1 MFDEPDPRG
10 PLSRAHAAPRRR
22 TGTAL
27 RVVILLVL
35 APLVALV
42 LAVGAW
48 ALDAR
53 AAQGEPLR
61 NVGVAG
67 RDVGG
72 LGRRALDA
80 TLAEL
85 AGAYPA
91 AAVAVSTPG
100 GELRATGEELG
111 LALDV
116 EATRRQILA
125 VGREGSFVERFTSWA
140 GSLLGER
147 RSDLSV
153 TVDPVRTKAIVA
165 ERDPTTPVAPVEPGI
180 AGGDAGLVVIP
191 GVPGTG
197 LDPRLVAQRITAAA
211 ASGELPVT
219 TTAEPGPVAPRFD
232 DAEAVRLVERGR
244 ELTAEPLALQAGD
257 TGTQVPGTTM
267 QTWLSAAPVP
277 DGLELRT
284 DPVRA
289 ATDVEALLGDV
300 GAAPVNAS
308 FTVEGGRVVVVPATP
323 GTRCCAPG
331 VGELAVAALLDRPQ
345 GPLQIPLTEA
355 EPARTTAE
363 AEASGIREPVASFTT
378 SFPAGES
385 RVQNIHRISDLTR
398 GVVIEPGGS
407 FSVNDQIG
415 RRTEANGFTKGGV
428 IQNGVFEESVGGG
441 ISQYAT
447 TLFNA
452 AFFGGLEL
460 DEYQSHSIYISRYP
474 YGREATLSYPA
485 PDLVIENP
493 SPHGVL
499 IWPTYTPSSVTV
511 TLYSTPWAF
520 GEQTA
525 QTEAPV
531 GRCTRV
537 TTTRTR
543 TFVADGRTAED
554 RVFATYRPEEG
565 VDC

>member
-1 MFDEPDPRG
+1 M
-10 PLSRAHAAPRRR
+10 RAA
-22 TGTAL
+22 
-27 RVVILLVL
+27 ILLLLV
-35 APLVALV
+35 PLVTLL

-53 AAQGEPLR
+53 AAEGEPVR
-61 NVGVAG
+61 NVEVAG

-72 LGRRALDA
+72 LDRRSLDA
-80 TLAEL
+80 SLAEL
-85 AGAYPA
+85 AGAYPTTD
-91 AAVAVSTPG
+91 VSISTPG
-100 GELRATGEELG
+100 GELRATGAELG
-111 LALDV
+111 LELDV
-116 EATRRQILA
+116 DETRRQVLA
-125 VGREGSFVERFTSWA
+125 VGREGSVIERFTSWA
-140 GSLLGER
+140 GSLLGTR
-147 RSDLSV
+147 HSDLSV
-153 TVDPVRTKAIVA
+153 VVDPVKTKAVVA
-165 ERDPTTPVAPVEPGI
+165 ERDPTTPAAPVEPGI
-180 AGGDAGLVVIP
+180 AAEGGDLVVIP

-197 LDPRLVAQRITAAA
+197 LDPRLVAQRIGAAA

-219 TTAEPGPVAPRFD
+219 ASVEPGPVAPRFD
-232 DAEAVRLVERGR
+232 DADAARLAERGR
-244 ELTAEPLALQAGD
+244 QLTAEPLVLQAGD

-267 QTWLSAAPVP
+267 QTWLSAVPVA

-284 DPVRA
+284 DPARA
-289 ATDVEALLGDV
+289 AADVEALLGDV
-300 GAAPVNAS
+300 GARPVNAS
-308 FTVEGGRVVVVPATP
+308 FRVEDGRVVVVPATP

-331 VGELAVAALLDRPQ
+331 AGDLAVAALLDRPE
-345 GPLQIPLTEA
+345 GPLEIPLTEA

-363 AEASGIREPVASFTT
+363 AEALGVRQPIASFTT
-378 SFPAGES
+378 SFPAGQS

-407 FSVNDQIG
+407 FSVNDHIG

-474 YGREATLSYPA
+474 YGREATLSYPE

-511 TLYSTPWAF
+511 TLYSTPWAV
-520 GEQTA
+520 GEQTG
-525 QTEAPV
+525 QSEAPA

-543 TFVADGRTAED
+543 TFVADGRTEED
-554 RVFATYRPEEG
+554 KVFATYRPEEG

>member
-1 MFDEPDPRG
+1 
-10 PLSRAHAAPRRR
+10 
-22 TGTAL
+22 
-27 RVVILLVL
+27 LLV
-35 APLVALV
+35 PLVALV

-53 AAQGEPLR
+53 AAEGEPLR
-61 NVGVAG
+61 NVEVAG

-72 LGRRALDA
+72 LDRRALDA
-80 TLAEL
+80 SLADL

-100 GELRATGEELG
+100 GELWAAGEELG

-116 EATRRQILA
+116 EATRRQVLA
-125 VGREGSFVERFTSWA
+125 VGREGSIVDRFTSWA

-147 RSDLSV
+147 HSDLSV
-153 TVDPVRTKAIVA
+153 VVDPVRTKAIVA
-165 ERDPTTPVAPVEPGI
+165 ERDPTTPLAPVEPGI
-180 AGGDAGLVVIP
+180 AAQDGELVVVA

-197 LDPRLVAQRITAAA
+197 LDPRLVAQRIAAAA
-211 ASGELPVT
+211 ASGALPVT
-219 TTAEPGPVAPRFD
+219 AAAEPGPVAPRFD
-232 DAEAVRLVERGR
+232 DVEAERLVERGR
-244 ELTAEPLALQAGD
+244 DLTAESLVLQAGD

-267 QTWLSAAPVP
+267 RTWLSAVPVA

-289 ATDVEALLGDV
+289 AADVEALLGDV
-300 GAAPVNAS
+300 GTRPVNAS
-308 FTVEGGRVVVVPATP
+308 FMVDGDRIVVVPATP

-331 VGELAVAALLDRPQ
+331 VGELAVTALLDRPE

-363 AEASGIREPVASFTT
+363 AEALGIREPIASFTT
-378 SFPAGES
+378 SFPAGQS

-407 FSVNDQIG
+407 FSVNDLIG

-441 ISQYAT
+441 ISQFAT

-460 DEYQSHSIYISRYP
+460 DAYQSHSIYIDRYP
-474 YGREATLSYPA
+474 FGREATLSYPE

-511 TLYSTPWAF
+511 TLYSTPWAR

-531 GRCTRV
+531 GACTRV

-554 RVFATYRPEEG
+554 KVFATYRPDEG